1 MTEIQQLQQQL
12 TQAFGRLQHL
22 EEEINVGKEL
32 SSWQFLAAPPGR
44 WRRQLCIPMQGSAQ

>member
-22 EEEINVGKEL
+22 EEELNGGKEVAC
-32 SSWQFLAAPPGR
+32 WQYLIARPHR